1 MVIDYRIVLAQKART
16 IANYPDKVSEKALNT
31 QKKLSK
37 WMDNDKYF
45 NDEDLI
51 ELLISK

>member
-1 MVIDYRIVLAQKART
+1 MVIDYRIVLAQKAR
-16 IANYPDKVSEKALNT
+16 IIVNYPDKVSEKTINT

-37 WMDNDKYF
+37 WMENDKYF

>member
-16 IANYPDKVSEKALNT
+16 IANYPDKVSAKTLNA

-45 NDEDLI
+45 NDEDFI